1 MAKVEVVWVL
11 GDVWIDKGERS
22 AGGFLVTALPAYL
35 QLLFCA
41 FYRELLLFFQ
51 V

>member
-1 MAKVEVVWVL
+1 MWVL

-22 AGGFLVTALPAYL
+22 AAGGFLVTASPAYP